1 MNMKVNV
8 YHKPIINYYFYN
20 VYLCIINITDNFKRM
35 IKSYN
40 YMSVYDVAILG
51 GGPAGI
57 SAGIYAARF
66 KLNTVIISES
76 LGGTVETAHLIEN
89 YPGFESISGFEL
101 AQKFKGHLENFE
113 VPNIKKNADSVI
125 KEDDT
130 FTVKLKDQDVKAKY
144 ILIATGTKRRKLDV
158 QGESELYG
166 KGVSYCVT
174 CDAFFYKD
182 KTVAVIGGSD
192 AANMAAI
199 LLSTI
204 AKKVYVIY
212 RKEKLRGELVWIE
225 RVIKNPKI
233 EVLYKSAVVEIK
245 GKNFVDGV
253 KLDTGN
259 EISVDG
265 VFVEIGSIPECC
277 FAKDIGVKTDEKGY
291 IQVDQSQKTNID
303 KVYAAGDVTSGS
315 NGFQQILTAASE
327 GIIAIKSIFDDMEIR
342 R

>member
-1 MNMKVNV
+1 M
-8 YHKPIINYYFYN
+8 
-20 VYLCIINITDNFKRM
+20 DR
-35 IKSYN
+35 
-40 YMSVYDVAILG
+40 YDVAILG

-66 KLNTVIISES
+66 KLNAVIISES
-76 LGGTVETAHLIEN
+76 LGGTVQTAHLIEN

-101 AQKFKGHLENFE
+101 AQRFMNHLKNFE
-113 VPNIKKNADSVI
+113 VPSIQKNVESII
-125 KEDDT
+125 KEGNI
-130 FTVKLKDQDVKAKY
+130 FTIKLKDQEIKAKY

-158 QGESELYG
+158 PGEAELYG
-166 KGVSYCVT
+166 KGISYCVT

-199 LLSTI
+199 LLATI

-212 RKEKLRGELVWIE
+212 RKNKLRGELVWID
-225 RVIKNPKI
+225 RVIENPKI
-233 EVLYKSAVVEIK
+233 EVLYNSIVSEIK
-245 GKNFVDGV
+245 GENFVEEV
-253 KLDTGN
+253 KLESGK
-259 EISVDG
+259 EIPIDG

-277 FAKDIGVKTDEKGY
+277 FVKDLGVKTDEKEY
-291 IQVDQSQKTNID
+291 IQVDPSQKTNMD

-327 GIIAIKSIFDDMEIR
+327 GIIAIKSIFDDMESR